1 MGGLGVVMS
10 ITELRFVVAEDHD
23 FQRRTLVGLLRRL
36 GAAHVGEAADGA
48 AALELF
54 RGPDAKIDVIISDLD
69 MPGMDG
75 MELIRH
81 VGESGLPVSVIL
93 SSAIDR
99 AVMASVEAMTKAYGI
114 NLLGA
119 IEKPVTQVKLEALI
133 AKHRPP
139 QPRSGAPRQ
148 PAPSFSLEEIRQG
161 LVNDEF
167 EPFFQPK
174 IDLNTGA
181 LEGAEALARWRYPER
196 GVLSPYFFIAAMEE
210 GGLIDDL
217 TWLMV
222 GKAARQIRLW
232 AGRSPP
238 IDVTVSV
245 NLSAKSLGD
254 PDVADRI
261 TKIVRDE
268 GVDPSRMVLEV
279 TESAAVA
286 HVAQTLETLARLRL
300 RGFRLSI
307 DDYGTGYSSMQQ
319 LARIAFTELKIDQSF
334 VMSAL
339 DVEASRVILE
349 SSLDM
354 ARRLKVRS
362 VAEGVETQAHWDL
375 LLALGCDIAQGY
387 FIARPMDAAD
397 FVRWADEWAPP
408 A

>member
-1 MGGLGVVMS
+1 MNVS
-10 ITELRFVVAEDHD
+10 ELRFVVAEDHD
-23 FQRRTLVGLLRRL
+23 FQRRTLVGLLKRL

-54 RGPDAKIDVIISDLD
+54 RTPDANIDVIISDLD

-81 VGESGLPVSVIL
+81 VGESGLAVSVIL

-99 AVMASVEAMTKAYGI
+99 AVLASVEAMTRAYGI
-114 NLLGA
+114 TLLGA

-133 AKHRPP
+133 ERHRPP
-139 QPRSGAPRQ
+139 QPKASAPRAS
-148 PAPSFSLEEIRQG
+148 APSFSLDDIRQG
-161 LVNDEF
+161 LANDEF
-167 EPFFQPK
+167 EPFYQPK
-174 IDLNTGA
+174 IDLHTGELA
-181 LEGAEALARWRYPER
+181 GAEALARWRHPER
-196 GVLSPYFFIAAMEE
+196 GIVSPYFFIAAMEE

-217 TWLMV
+217 TWTMMAKSACQV
-222 GKAARQIRLW
+222 RLW
-232 AGRSPP
+232 AQASPP
-238 IDVTVSV
+238 LTPVISV

-254 PDVADRI
+254 PQVADHI
-261 TKIVRDE
+261 TQIVRDE
-268 GVDPSRMVLEV
+268 GVDPGSFVLEV

-286 HVAQTLETLARLRL
+286 QVAQTLETLARLRI

-354 ARRLKVRS
+354 ARRLNVHS
-362 VAEGVETQAHWDL
+362 VAEGVETRAHWDL
-375 LLALGCDIAQGY
+375 LLSLGCDIAQGY
-387 FIARPMDAAD
+387 FIARPLDAAG
-397 FVRWADEWAPP
+397 FAKWAAEWTPP

>member
-1 MGGLGVVMS
+1 MS
-10 ITELRFVVAEDHD
+10 IAELRFVIAEDHD

-36 GAAHVGEAADGA
+36 GAVHVAEAADGA
-48 AALELF
+48 AALEHF
-54 RGPDAKIDVIISDLD
+54 RAVDAKIDVIISDLD

-81 VGESGLPVSVIL
+81 IGESGLPVAMIL

-114 NLLGA
+114 TLLGA
-119 IEKPVTQVKLEALI
+119 IEKPVTQPKLEALLE
-133 AKHRPP
+133 KHRPP
-139 QPRSGAPRQ
+139 QQRPAGPRA
-148 PAPSFSLEEIRQG
+148 PAPSFTLEEIREG
-161 LVNDEF
+161 LANGEF

-174 IDLNTGA
+174 IDLATGA
-181 LEGAEALARWRYPER
+181 IEGAEALARWRHPER
-196 GVLSPYFFIAAMEE
+196 GIVSPYFFIGAMEE
-210 GGLIDDL
+210 SGLIDEL
-217 TWLMV
+217 TWDMV
-222 GKAARQIRLW
+222 AKSARQRRIW
-232 AGRSPP
+232 AEGSPAMP
-238 IDVTVSV
+238 LAISV

-268 GVDPSRMVLEV
+268 GVDPSGIVLEV

-286 HVAQTLETLARLRL
+286 QVAQTLETLARLRI
-300 RGFRLSI
+300 RGFHLSI

-339 DVEASRVILE
+339 EVEANRVIME
-349 SSLDM
+349 SSLEM

-362 VAEGVETQAHWDL
+362 VAEGVETRAHWDL

-387 FIARPMDAAD
+387 FIARPMDAGD
-397 FVRWADEWAPP
+397 FTAWAATWTLP